1 MRTRPYIRIV
11 LLALTVASFACS
23 SEEEAP
29 EPAAAPPGDEMG
41 SRTPSAAPSLP
52 DTDSQDE
59 TVNGLGNDL
68 PEDMPLYPI
77 ERTFSAHRV
86 ETKGTDVA
94 VTYQSDDSVDDVME
108 YYKDAIADDDWEL
121 ENETTLEQ
129 AGGGGVISA
138 WKGNRQLVIL
148 TGSNGVET
156 VIGVKILEG
165 KDR

>member
-11 LLALTVASFACS
+11 LLALMVASFACS

-29 EPAAAPPGDEMG
+29 EPTAAPSEADMG
-41 SRTPSAAPSLP
+41 NRTPSAAPSSP

-59 TVNGLGNDL
+59 TVSGLGSDL
-68 PEDMPLYPI
+68 PKDMPLYPI
-77 ERTFSAHRV
+77 ERTFGAHRV

-94 VTYQSDDSVDDVME
+94 VTFQSEDSVDDVMD
-108 YYKDAIADDDWEL
+108 YYKDAIADNDWEL
-121 ENETTLEQ
+121 EDETTLEQ

-138 WKGNRQLVIL
+138 WKGDRQLVIL

-156 VIGVKILEG
+156 IIGVKIMEG

>member
-1 MRTRPYIRIV
+1 MRTHPYIRVV
-11 LLALTVASFACS
+11 LLVLTVVGLACS

-29 EPAAAPPGDEMG
+29 EPAAVPSGDEMG
-41 SRTPSAAPSLP
+41 SVTPSAAPSSP

-59 TVNGLGNDL
+59 TVSGLGSDL
-68 PEDMPLYPI
+68 PKDMPLYPI
-77 ERTFSAHRV
+77 ERTFGAHRV

-94 VTYQSDDSVDDVME
+94 VTFQSEDSVDDVMD
-108 YYKDAIADDDWEL
+108 YYKDAIADQDWEL
-121 ENETTLEQ
+121 EDETVLDQ
-129 AGGGGVISA
+129 AGGGGVITA

-156 VIGVKILEG
+156 VIGVKIMEG

>member
-29 EPAAAPPGDEMG
+29 EPAAAPSEADMG
-41 SRTPSAAPSLP
+41 NRTPSAAPSLP
-52 DTDSQDE
+52 DTDSQDQ
-59 TVNGLGNDL
+59 TVSGLGNDI
-68 PEDMPLYPI
+68 PKDMPLYPI
-77 ERTFSAHRV
+77 DRTFSAERV
-86 ETKGTDVA
+86 KTKGTDVA
-94 VTYQSDDSVDDVME
+94 VTYQSNDSVEDVME

-121 ENETTLEQ
+121 EDETTLEQ

-156 VIGVKILEG
+156 IIGVKILERE
-165 KDR
+165 DR